1 MNCTA
6 VRDRLPERA
15 LGAVSANDGQVLD
28 RHLAWCAACRKEA
41 GELERAAAT
50 FAFALAPVEPEPE
63 PELEDRVVDVV
74 RSAASKRQPLV
85 ARRGRLAVALAV
97 AGMVAVSG
105 LGWGAVMA
113 GRAAR
118 FEDLSKVAQRRQQ
131 AAVEAFRAI
140 LDSQEFNDPDN
151 EVFIGALATDARG
164 GTAAGSALTLA
175 SPSTPD
181 IAIVMVNGFDLTAAE
196 DALPFRVFLTSERGQ
211 RLRVGRVKALDS
223 GGGAILS
230 AQFELDLS
238 RYTGV
243 EVLDRDGNV
252 VLHGI
257 VSLRTSI
264 TTPSP

>member
-63 PELEDRVVDVV
+63 LEDRVVDVV

-118 FEDLSKVAQRRQQ
+118 FEDLAKVAQRKQR
-131 AAVEAFRAI
+131 
-140 LDSQEFNDPDN
+140 
-151 EVFIGALATDARG
+151 DASSVPRRSSTARSSTIRRTRCSSG
-164 GTAAGSALTLA
+164 RSRRTRAAG
-175 SPSTPD
+175 
-181 IAIVMVNGFDLTAAE
+181 
-196 DALPFRVFLTSERGQ
+196 RRGDP
-211 RLRVGRVKALDS
+211 R
-223 GGGAILS
+223 
-230 AQFELDLS
+230 
-238 RYTGV
+238 
-243 EVLDRDGNV
+243 
-252 VLHGI
+252 
-257 VSLRTSI
+257 
-264 TTPSP
+264 

>member
-1 MNCTA
+1 M
-6 VRDRLPERA
+6 
-15 LGAVSANDGQVLD
+15 D

-50 FAFALAPVEPEPE
+50 FAFALAPVEPEPDVD
-63 PELEDRVVDVV
+63 LEDRVVDVV

-97 AGMVAVSG
+97 AGMVAVSA

-113 GRAAR
+113 GRAGRA
-118 FEDLSKVAQRRQQ
+118 EDLAKLAQQEQQ
-131 AAVEAFRAI
+131 DALAAFQEAVLNSGDF
-140 LDSQEFNDPDN
+140 SDPEN
-151 EVFIGALATDARG
+151 EVFLGTLASDTRG
-164 GTAAGSALTLA
+164 GTAAGSALTLV

-181 IAIVMVNGFDLTAAE
+181 IAIVMVNGFDLAAAE
-196 DALPFRVFLTSERGQ
+196 DALPFRVFLTAERGL
-211 RLRVGRVKALDS
+211 RLRVGKKIKALDS
-223 GGGAILS
+223 GGGAIVS

-238 RYTGV
+238 RYTGI

-252 VLHGI
+252 VLQGI

-264 TTPSP
+264 TTPLP